1 MIYVIILGIADLPVA
16 IRIPVGAL
24 PGQADVFRT
33 QLNRHQTSNQWV
45 IGMAWIKT
53 INEDDAQGVLKTYYD
68 KYGDPSSG
76 VDEILK
82 IHSLNPDSLR
92 HHYEMYK
99 HLMAGR
105 SGLSR
110 MQREMI
116 AVVVSKINA
125 CHY

>member
-1 MIYVIILGIADLPVA
+1 
-16 IRIPVGAL
+16 
-24 PGQADVFRT
+24 
-33 QLNRHQTSNQWV
+33 
-45 IGMAWIKT
+45 MAWIKM
-53 INEDDAQGVLKTYYD
+53 ISEDGARGVLKTYYK
-68 KYGDPSSG
+68 KYGGPFAGLD
-76 VDEILK
+76 DILK
-82 IHSLNPDSLR
+82 IHSLNPESLR

-99 HLMAGR
+99 HLMTGP